1 MSVTEL
7 IGGAIGCT
15 LLALGGAS
23 IVAWTLR
30 RRPAN
35 RLMLFFGIWCC
46 LYAIRLLGQ
55 QSFVRVTIG
64 GSPRLWKLT

>member
-46 LYAIRLLGQ
+46 L
-55 QSFVRVTIG
+55 
-64 GSPRLWKLT
+64 SPSVSSGNNPSSDSARRR

>member
-7 IGGAIGCT
+7 IGGAIACT

-30 RRPAN
+30 RRSAD

-46 LYAIRLLGQ
+46 LYGIRLLGE
-55 QSFVRVTIG
+55 
-64 GSPRLWKLT
+64 